1 MPVADLKT
9 DHPIALRCALEWLPV
24 RAAAAAAE
32 AEKVDKRDR
41 RYRMVAYTG
50 GIASIGYYGRSVFD
64 FDTMDIGP
72 QAKTPNLRDH
82 DPGKIIGF
90 AEQRAV
96 EKVAATEGAEA
107 LPGLVCEGVLLGGLN
122 EHADEVIEAA
132 ERGFPWQASV
142 WLQPGT
148 IEWVEA
154 GTDLTVNGRTLS
166 GPFVLHR
173 NTRLKEI
180 SFLPLGGD
188 PDTSA
193 EVAKAAANG
202 GTMSTK
208 TSPAL
213 AAQLAAAAAPVSP
226 PAAESPATPPP
237 VQAAAPAA
245 PAAPAVAP
253 ARAELG
259 ELLAEAPGHE
269 GLVASM
275 FAKGDTAQ
283 AIRAAV
289 AAKTREALA
298 AKDAEIAQLRAQV
311 AQPGIGFNAAARQ
324 AGDPKAA
331 APAGA
336 ATAEVGADPLRA
348 SAQAVWD
355 KKPELRAQFGHRFE
369 WYLAECRSTGR
380 VEE

>member
-24 RAAAAAAE
+24 RAAAGE
-32 AEKVDKRDR
+32 AESQKVDKRDR

-64 FDTMDIGP
+64 FETMDIGP

-96 EKVAATEGAEA
+96 EKVSATEGAPA

-193 EVAKAAANG
+193 EVAKAAAANG

-208 TSPAL
+208 TSPTV
-213 AAQLAAAAAPVSP
+213 AAQLAAAAAP
-226 PAAESPATPPP
+226 
-237 VQAAAPAA
+237 AAAPAA
-245 PAAPAVAP
+245 ATNEAPAAPAQASAPAAPPVAP

-311 AQPGIGFNAAARQ
+311 AQPGIGFNGAARQ

-336 ATAEVGADPLRA
+336 TTVEAGADPLRA